1 MAVGDLEC
9 PGDILPTA
17 MADVTDTMIPGV
29 MAVMVVIMVDMA
41 VPTGAVITTATG
53 MDIMMEE
60 DITIPLP
67 MHMAKW
73 IAAALTDIPGRPK
86 AAPEVQAGRR
96 FWTQKR
102 QCQGQ
107 TPNQAQALHVPM
119 FQLTML
125 LLKPHVQPPRQAEA
139 ILRLPEAMFQP
150 PGPILRLPGPM
161 FQPPGPIHR
170 PPGPMFQAQ
179 GVIQVP
185 NLMW

>member
-1 MAVGDLEC
+1 MAMAVGDLEC

-29 MAVMVVIMVDMA
+29 MAVMAVMVVIMA
-41 VPTGAVITTATG
+41 VPTGVVITTATG

-73 IAAALTDIPGRPK
+73 IAAALTDTPGRPK
-86 AAPEVQAGRR
+86 AAPEVPVVRR
-96 FWTQKR
+96 FWTLKR

-107 TPNQAQALHVPM
+107 IPNQAQTVHVPM
-119 FQLTML
+119 CQLIRQLPKL
-125 LLKPHVQPPRQAEA
+125 LVRPPLQAEA
-139 ILRLPEAMFQP
+139 IQRPPEAMFLPPEAMFQL
-150 PGPILRLPGPM
+150 PGPIL
-161 FQPPGPIHR
+161 R
-170 PPGPMFQAQ
+170 PPGPMFQPQ

>member
-1 MAVGDLEC
+1 MADGDLEC

-29 MAVMVVIMVDMA
+29 MAVMADIMA

-73 IAAALTDIPGRPK
+73 IAAALTDTPGRPK
-86 AAPEVQAGRR
+86 AAPEVPVGRR
-96 FWTQKR
+96 FWTPKR

-107 TPNQAQALHVPM
+107 IPNQPQAVHVPM
-119 FQLTML
+119 CQLTRL
-125 LLKPHVQPPRQAEA
+125 LPKPHVRPPLQAEA
-139 ILRLPEAMFQP
+139 IQLPLEAMFQP
-150 PGPILRLPGPM
+150 PGPILRPPGPM
-161 FQPPGPIHR
+161 FQP
-170 PPGPMFQAQ
+170 Q